1 MSEKA
6 DNCHS
11 PLSVSVSP
19 PQPLCHIL
27 VLSCFPALCGYVCV
41 YLGVL
46 VFCSGGNQW
55 IFLPFWFHTPS
66 GNHTPACDHLVKSHY
81 LRQCVSFCLR
91 CINE

>member
-6 DNCHS
+6 DNCHG

-41 YLGVL
+41 CIWVCWFFA
-46 VFCSGGNQW
+46 VVAISGYFSPFGSTHLLA
-55 IFLPFWFHTPS
+55 ITHLPVITLS
-66 GNHTPACDHLVKSHY
+66 RATT
-81 LRQCVSFCLR
+81 
-91 CINE
+91 